1 MGAARIARTPLTQN
15 NNAVSLCLRST
26 MKIIILVAL
35 TFALIALVD
44 RAPTK
49 TG

>member
-1 MGAARIARTPLTQN
+1 MKRR
-15 NNAVSLCLRST
+15 VSLSADKRCHCVCVEGT
-26 MKIIILVAL
+26 MMKIIILVAL